1 VLGHTVA
8 RDLFG
13 DESPIGRR
21 LFINR
26 APFEVIGVMTER
38 GQGLDVANE
47 DNQVYVPLRTAMHRL
62 MNIDYY
68 SALIFEVARREE
80 MDETAAAISSVLRQR
95 HRASAKQPEDFQV
108 QNQKQLIDTQI
119 ASSNQ
124 LGFFTRWTGLG
135 GLCVAGL
142 GILAVS
148 WMGVKSRT
156 VEIGAR
162 RALGATAFDIFFQI
176 LFEAVVISLLGSA
189 LGLVAGWQSSRLIAE
204 QVDLPFVFDWGN
216 ARFALA
222 CAITLN
228 LAFSLLPSRN
238 AARLDPIRALKCE

>member
-1 VLGHTVA
+1 
-8 RDLFG
+8 
-13 DESPIGRR
+13 
-21 LFINR
+21 
-26 APFEVIGVMTER
+26 
-38 GQGLDVANE
+38 
-47 DNQVYVPLRTAMHRL
+47 
-62 MNIDYY
+62 
-68 SALIFEVARREE
+68 

-135 GLCVAGL
+135 GLLVAGL

-176 LFEAVVISLLGSA
+176 LFEAIVISLLGSA
-189 LGLVAGWQSSRLIAE
+189 LGLVAGWQSSRIIAE

-216 ARFALA
+216 ARFGLA

-228 LAFSLLPSRN
+228 LAFSLLSSRN